1 MIGATNVLIADP
13 RNLRGL
19 VKEFS
24 KHRITCFAGV
34 NRLFAALVDDPAFA
48 RLDFS
53 KLSIAASGGS
63 PLMERVATK
72 WKAITGKTLIEAYGL
87 TETSPVV
94 TCNPVDLQAFNASCG
109 LPLPSTDISIRG
121 GDDAELPV
129 GQAGELLVRGPQVMK
144 EYWNQPEET
153 AKAMTSDGFFRTGD
167 IATIDAQGFVRI
179 VDRKKDMINVGGLK
193 VYPNE
198 VEEVVAMHPGVAEVC
213 AFGVPDEKS
222 GEKVKVAVVRRDP
235 ALESAE
241 LEGFC
246 RKYLAAY
253 KVPRV
258 VEFRSE
264 LPKTT
269 LGKTLRR
276 VLRST
281 SA

>member
-1 MIGATNVLIADP
+1 
-13 RNLRGL
+13 
-19 VKEFS
+19 
-24 KHRITCFAGV
+24 
-34 NRLFAALVDDPAFA
+34 
-48 RLDFS
+48 
-53 KLSIAASGGS
+53 
-63 PLMERVATK
+63 
-72 WKAITGKTLIEAYGL
+72 
-87 TETSPVV
+87 
-94 TCNPVDLQAFNASCG
+94 
-109 LPLPSTDISIRG
+109 
-121 GDDAELPV
+121 
-129 GQAGELLVRGPQVMK
+129 MK

-198 VEEVVAMHPGVAEVC
+198 VEEVVAMHPGVADVC

-222 GEKVKVAVVRRDP
+222 GEKVKIAVVRRDP

-241 LEGFC
+241 LDGFC

>member
-1 MIGATNVLIADP
+1 
-13 RNLRGL
+13 
-19 VKEFS
+19 
-24 KHRITCFAGV
+24 
-34 NRLFAALVDDPAFA
+34 
-48 RLDFS
+48 
-53 KLSIAASGGS
+53 
-63 PLMERVATK
+63 
-72 WKAITGKTLIEAYGL
+72 
-87 TETSPVV
+87 VV

-109 LPLPSTDISIRG
+109 IPLPSTDISIRG
-121 GDDAELPV
+121 EDDAEVPV
-129 GQAGELLVRGPQVMK
+129 GEAGELLVRGPQVMR

-198 VEEVVAMHPGVAEVC
+198 VEEVVAMHPGVADVC
-213 AFGVPDEKS
+213 AFGVPDEKC

-241 LEGFC
+241 LEDFC

-276 VLRST
+276 VLRLT